1 VPIPPDPHR
10 RDLRRYDRRRRAR
23 TVRRRRV
30 AETLTVLAALVV
42 VAAAVPTVLDR
53 FGVDA
58 PGSAVTRLGAAGEPL
73 RLDDLLGDRD
83 PASRSASRGEAPGT
97 AAPTAPQA
105 PATSAAPPEPSPS
118 TGPTAPSA
126 PAADADGASGTAL
139 ADEIVELTNAARAD
153 AGLDA
158 LVVSA
163 CATEQALGRTQ
174 VLVAEGRFEH
184 DPLEPVVAACGG
196 GAVGE
201 NLAQGYPSARATVD
215 AWLASPGHR
224 DNLLRASYASIG
236 VACTASADGPLCAQ
250 VFLG

>member
-1 VPIPPDPHR
+1 
-10 RDLRRYDRRRRAR
+10 
-23 TVRRRRV
+23 
-30 AETLTVLAALVV
+30 VLAALVV
-42 VAAAVPTVLDR
+42 VAVAVPTLIDR
-53 FGVDA
+53 YGSDG

-73 RLDDLLGDRD
+73 RLDDLLGDRETV
-83 PASRSASRGEAPGT
+83 SRSAPRGTDEATGAATRSPEP
-97 AAPTAPQA
+97 ARASSEPSSAPT
-105 PATSAAPPEPSPS
+105 
-118 TGPTAPSA
+118 SA
-126 PAADADGASGTAL
+126 PAATDLPTRTADDDGASVTAL
-139 ADEIVELTNAARAD
+139 ADEIVVLTNAARHD
-153 AGLDA
+153 AGLDD

-163 CATEQALGRTQ
+163 CATEQADDRTR

-196 GAVGE
+196 GSVGE

-236 VACTASADGPLCAQ
+236 VACAASPDGPLCAQ